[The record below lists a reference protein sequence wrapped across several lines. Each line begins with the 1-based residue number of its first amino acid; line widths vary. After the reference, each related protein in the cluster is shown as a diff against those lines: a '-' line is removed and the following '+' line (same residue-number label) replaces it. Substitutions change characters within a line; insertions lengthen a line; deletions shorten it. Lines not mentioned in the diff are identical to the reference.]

1 MCTPPGNITKAMQ
14 RYCRVWNDSD
24 PIRGHLELA
33 VSEDCLCVDPQ
44 HAHTACDVLTVAE
57 IDDAD
62 IGAQICSIILVVI
75 GPSMAKAEQG

>member
-44 HAHTACDVLTVAE
+44 HAHTACDVLTVA
-57 IDDAD
+57 D
-62 IGAQICSIILVVI
+62 IALYAPIHMWHIRAASV
-75 GPSMAKAEQG
+75 